1 MAYSTQSSGE
11 SNTILWVAGGA
22 VLFYLWYVGY
32 FTSATT
38 TAADGT
44 VDENGVPEPTTSV
57 ASGATTQSVNQVA
70 GTTSITQA
78 TDPTSLANESYY
90 TWLASGQPLSVL
102 EDMNAAATL
111 EESNYIAANGGTTVP
126 ATSVASASPTSTLTP
141 TVGVPATQA
150 VINAVGGSDYATA
163 GPVALGLATL
173 ANGILT
179 YTSGI
184 SYQVNSD
191 GSLTMLTPSTAVQAA
206 NAAKATPTTQTAT
219 TQTPSS
225 SAVVPVAST
234 SMVARTPAVAA
245 PLSASTGRISTPTPS
260 RQTPTSVSSGNAN
273 PSTSV
278 NSSNPGR
285 GKL

>member
-1 MAYSTQSSGE
+1 MAYSAQSSGE

-22 VLFYLWYVGY
+22 VLFYLWYEGY

-70 GTTSITQA
+70 GTTSVTQA

-191 GSLTMLTPSTAVQAA
+191 GSMTMLTKSTNAQAQD
-206 NAAKATPTTQTAT
+206 NAASAPT
-219 TQTPSS
+219 
-225 SAVVPVAST
+225 PVAST
-234 SMVARTPAVAA
+234 SMVARTPTVVT
-245 PLSASTGRISTPTPS
+245 PPIVSTGRISTPTPS

-285 GKL
+285 GRI